1 LAEHA
6 GLSPRH
12 FNRKFK
18 DVFAITPA
26 DLVEEIRLDEARW
39 LLLNSDAAIQNLAA
53 DVGYR
58 SDDSFRRAFER
69 RFGVN
74 PAEYRKRFS
83 MAGAS

>member
-1 LAEHA
+1 
-6 GLSPRH
+6 
-12 FNRKFK
+12 
-18 DVFAITPA
+18 VFGVTPA

-39 LLLNSDAAIQNLAA
+39 LLVNTDDGIQSMAT

-83 MAGAS
+83 TAGA